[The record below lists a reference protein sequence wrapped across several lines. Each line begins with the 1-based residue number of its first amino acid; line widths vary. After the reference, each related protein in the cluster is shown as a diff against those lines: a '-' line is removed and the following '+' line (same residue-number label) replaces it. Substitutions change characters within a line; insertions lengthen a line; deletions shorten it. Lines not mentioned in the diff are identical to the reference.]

1 MPPGHLRGGVHER
14 VETVVVV
21 DGRRVHRFQVVR
33 ERREGDG
40 VEDWV
45 VVGFDGAEGVIHLA
59 DPDFEWTRDVSADE
73 VASGRFEPLV
83 EGGVP
88 VWGY

>member
-1 MPPGHLRGGVHER
+1 MPPGRLPGGVHQR
-14 VETVVVV
+14 VETVVVF

-40 VEDWV
+40 VEDWI
-45 VVGFDGAEGVIHLA
+45 VVGFDDDEGVIHLA
-59 DPDFEWTRDVSADE
+59 DPDFEWTQDVPADE
-73 VASGRFEPLV
+73 FASGRYEPQI